1 MVQATSPAAAQ
12 RAGGNGE
19 RRVAVLA
26 AGGTGGHLFP
36 AQALAEALVARGW
49 TTVLMSD
56 ARARDYGK
64 TFPAAE
70 MLVVPSATL
79 TPGRPWRVP
88 GQLFRLLRGFLMA
101 RRALRAR
108 QPAVVAGFG
117 GYPSLPPLL
126 AAQHLRLPTL
136 VHEQNAVM
144 GRANRLLA
152 RRARAIAT
160 SFPKVAGLP
169 AGAADR
175 AVFTGNPVRRAVIE
189 EARRSAAAYDP
200 PEGAGETFELL
211 VFGGSQGARFL
222 SDIMPPAL
230 AGLPAAVKR
239 ALRVTQQCRP
249 EDLQRVAR
257 AYGEAGI
264 VAELKDFFDDMPQRM
279 ARAHLVIARA
289 GASTVAELAVMARPA
304 ILVPLPHALDND
316 QLRNAEAFSRAGA
329 GWVMPQA
336 EITAEKLAAFLT
348 QLRFDRARLMAAH
361 AAAATLARPDAA
373 ERLAD
378 VLEAI
383 AAGRSPSESE
393 GGLRRRSVGVQ
404 DADTGKRNGPS
415 NEGRFTEMTEQQA

>member
-1 MVQATSPAAAQ
+1 M
-12 RAGGNGE
+12 GM

-49 TTVLMSD
+49 VTVLMSD
-56 ARARDYGK
+56 IRARDYGRD
-64 TFPAAE
+64 FPAAE
-70 MLVVPSATL
+70 MLVIPSSTL
-79 TPGRPWRVP
+79 TPGKPWRVP
-88 GQLFRLLRGFLMA
+88 GQLTRLLRGFLVA
-101 RRALRAR
+101 RRAILAR

-126 AAQHLRLPTL
+126 AAQALRVPTL

-152 RRARAIAT
+152 RKARAIAT

-169 AGAADR
+169 AGGAAR
-175 AVFTGNPVRRAVIE
+175 TVFTGNPVRRAVIE
-189 EARRSAAAYDP
+189 AAKRWATAYDP
-200 PEGAGETFELL
+200 PEGVGETFEIL

-230 AGLPAAVKR
+230 AALPAAVKR

-289 GASTVAELAVMARPA
+289 GASTVAELAIMARPA

-336 EITAEKLAAFLT
+336 AITAEKLAAFLT
-348 QLRFDRARLMAAH
+348 RLRFDRARLMAAH
-361 AAAATLARPDAA
+361 EAAAALARPDAA

-378 VLEAI
+378 VVEAL
-383 AAGRSPSESE
+383 AAGRVP
-393 GGLRRRSVGVQ
+393 RREE
-404 DADTGKRNGPS
+404 T
-415 NEGRFTEMTEQQA
+415 